1 MIIFEG
7 LLLLA
12 NSLFSFN
19 LIFEYFLNF
28 GYLRSLITHMLKSVQ
43 IFHYLGIYWIKNGY
57 ALKVDGAKVVEIVSI
72 IDVSQAVAVVIA
84 TNDVSDF
91 LNSENLF

>member
-1 MIIFEG
+1 
-7 LLLLA
+7 
-12 NSLFSFN
+12 
-19 LIFEYFLNF
+19 
-28 GYLRSLITHMLKSVQ
+28 MLKSVQ

-57 ALKVDGAKVVEIVSI
+57 ALKVDEAKVVEIVSI

-91 LNSENLF
+91 SNSENLF